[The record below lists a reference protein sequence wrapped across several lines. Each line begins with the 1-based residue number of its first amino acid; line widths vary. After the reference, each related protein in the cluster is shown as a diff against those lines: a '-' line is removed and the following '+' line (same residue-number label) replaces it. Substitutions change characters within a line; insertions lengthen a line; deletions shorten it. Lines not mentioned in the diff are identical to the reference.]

1 MQMERGNNGN
11 RARGEFRRWIY
22 LVSMT
27 PALAGMLLFVA
38 SHSVIAG
45 PAPQVQGTDAT
56 ELLSVTGEVKQE
68 LHLTA
73 ADWNALPRTKVTAKG
88 EHDPQ
93 PRVYEGVLLK
103 DLLTKAGLPTGM
115 EMHGKGMTLGV
126 IAAASDNYHVLFSL
140 GELDASFGNAM
151 VLVADRA
158 DDQSFGP
165 NAGPLRLIVV
175 GDKLG
180 ARWVRMLKSL
190 TVVQVAPA
198 K

>member
-1 MQMERGNNGN
+1 MI
-11 RARGEFRRWIY
+11 A
-22 LVSMT
+22 
-27 PALAGMLLFVA
+27 ALLLFVSSYRLTA
-38 SHSVIAG
+38 E
-45 PAPQVQGTDAT
+45 PAPQVQATDAG
-56 ELLSVTGEVKQE
+56 ELLAVTGEVKQE

-93 PRVYEGVLLK
+93 PRVYEGVALK
-103 DLLTKAGLPTGM
+103 DLLAKAGVPTGM
-115 EMHGKGMTLGV
+115 DMHGKGMTLGV
-126 IAAASDNYHVLFSL
+126 VAGAADNYHVLFSL
-140 GELDASFGNAM
+140 GELDASFGNAAI
-151 VLVADRA
+151 LVADRA
-158 DDQSFGP
+158 DGQPFGP